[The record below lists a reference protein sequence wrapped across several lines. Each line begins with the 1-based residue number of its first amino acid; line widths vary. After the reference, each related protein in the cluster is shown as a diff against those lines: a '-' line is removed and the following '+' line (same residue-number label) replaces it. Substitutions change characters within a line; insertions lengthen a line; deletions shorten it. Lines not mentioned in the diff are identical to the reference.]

1 MPAVWPLCEGIMS
14 DHCLFLFIS
23 ILKIIS
29 GQQGILTLYIILYII
44 KCVHVLIR
52 FSIN

>member
-1 MPAVWPLCEGIMS
+1 MSAVWPLCEGVMS

-29 GQQGILTLYIILYII
+29 GQQGIL
-44 KCVHVLIR
+44 
-52 FSIN
+52 SIHNKVCTCACKV